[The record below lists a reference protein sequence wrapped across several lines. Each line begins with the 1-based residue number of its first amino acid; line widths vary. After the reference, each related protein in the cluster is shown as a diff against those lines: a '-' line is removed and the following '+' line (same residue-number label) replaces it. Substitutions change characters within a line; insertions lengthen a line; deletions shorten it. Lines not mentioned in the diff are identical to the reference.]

1 MKLLV
6 PLDLSEVTDRLLEI
20 VVRTA
25 EATGA
30 ALWLLHV
37 AEPDPAFVGYEAGP
51 AVVRDAVAAE
61 VRDRN
66 DDLQAR
72 ARSLRERGFE
82 VTALHVQ
89 GETARTILAEAARL
103 DADLIVMGT
112 HGHGAMFDLLV
123 GSVSQAV
130 LRDSAIPVLLVPVRE
145 TTTP

>member
-130 LRDSAIPVLLVPVRE
+130 LRDSVIPVLLVPVRE